1 MWKGRFVVCWGRSF
15 SKWQIKL
22 VARCLFS
29 QKATGA
35 PLSMRSP
42 RDAAR
47 KFGGDFEQFFCE
59 KCQSADVFEG
69 LLFDKKFIECVDC
82 KQISHYDFC

>member
-1 MWKGRFVVCWGRSF
+1 LSTEIFIASEQPETCRECGTRTKFVELSQGF
-15 SKWQIKL
+15 QFH
-22 VARCLFS
+22 RCPNCKYSYL
-29 QKATGA
+29 
-35 PLSMRSP
+35 LE
-42 RDAAR
+42 
-47 KFGGDFEQFFCE
+47 FEQFFCE